1 LENNKDFIL
10 FLDELSDLKENKE
23 SEFIIRENKLIEI
36 QNEIN
41 NSNNIFN
48 ENEINKKINQYNQ
61 QISFFKKDVEEFNL
75 FINENLNYNRTI
87 ILKKIAEVAEI
98 ISINKNIDIIIES
111 ENYFISSEN
120 IDISQ
125 LIIKE
130 INKNKIIFKIAEE

>member
-1 LENNKDFIL
+1 MENNKDFIL

>member
-1 LENNKDFIL
+1 MENNKDFIL

-48 ENEINKKINQYNQ
+48 DNEINKKINQYNQ